1 MCVRELGAVVSWG
14 DLLQQS
20 GCKRMH
26 NWMCGGS
33 VKLHTGSDVGH
44 RIVGVTGITGGIPDP
59 MWTRPVDLKFGQVLY
74 SGAGASLS
82 QGWGPEATYRV
93 GQGPVR
99 DLRSG
104 ADHVSQAGSVISG
117 GFGTLI
123 RHEFLADPRSGLDR
137 CHGMI
142 ASWGVSRIC
151 VVAEIP
157 CGYGLRG

>member
-1 MCVRELGAVVSWG
+1 M
-14 DLLQQS
+14 
-20 GCKRMH
+20 
-26 NWMCGGS
+26 
-33 VKLHTGSDVGH
+33 SDN
-44 RIVGVTGITGGIPDP
+44 GINGGIPDP

-74 SGAGASLS
+74 SGAGSNNKLGRHPSSDADPTYEQHSENRGASLS

-99 DLRSG
+99 DLRWG

-117 GFGTLI
+117 RFGTLI

-151 VVAEIP
+151 VAAEIP